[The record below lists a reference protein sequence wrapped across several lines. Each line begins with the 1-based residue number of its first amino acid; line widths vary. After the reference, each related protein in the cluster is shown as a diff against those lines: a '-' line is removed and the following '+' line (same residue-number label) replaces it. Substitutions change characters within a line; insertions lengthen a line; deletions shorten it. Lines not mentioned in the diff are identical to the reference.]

1 MKQGIM
7 MKKIQTLGVV
17 AVSMM
22 ASTAFAA
29 DFSFDRRGSGISTG
43 ITPVGQLAWE
53 QGLPSAS
60 YQEDTIDGE
69 KTKTVT
75 LNGDMLL
82 RTGLADGLELQLGWQ
97 GPVWQQYKRAGKTK
111 ETNGLGD
118 VSVGLKKAIDL
129 KDDRLTMAL
138 LAEAIIATG
147 NDEFT
152 AHDDI
157 YSLTSA
163 VAYKFSDL
171 IGTSITMRYEAQ
183 NSDWAVTAI
192 PTIDYKIAGKLSGY
206 SEFVYRKAESQ
217 DYEYGLGT
225 GLIYAIND
233 RAQLDASVGVDLN
246 GDARSY
252 NGGLGVSVLF

>member
-1 MKQGIM
+1 
-7 MKKIQTLGVV
+7 MKKLNALTFV
-17 AVSMM
+17 AASML
-22 ASTAFAA
+22 ASTTFAA
-29 DFSFDRRGSGISTG
+29 EFSFDRPGAGIGTG

-53 QGLPSAS
+53 QGLPTVS
-60 YQEDTIDGE
+60 YQEQNIEGVKD
-69 KTKTVT
+69 KTLT

-82 RTGLADGLELQLGWQ
+82 RTGLANGLELQLGWQ
-97 GPVWQQYKRAGKTK
+97 GPVWQQHKRAGFKT
-111 ETNGLGD
+111 ETDGLGD
-118 VSVGLKKAIDL
+118 VSIGLKKAIDL
-129 KDDRLTMAL
+129 KDDRLSMAV

-163 VAYKFSDL
+163 VAYEFSDL

-183 NSDWAVTAI
+183 NSNWAVTAI

-206 SEFVYRKAESQ
+206 SEFIYRKVESQ
-217 DYEYGLGT
+217 DYQYGLGT
-225 GLIYAIND
+225 GLVYAIND
-233 RAQLDASVGVDLN
+233 RAQLDASVGVDLD
-246 GDARSY
+246 GDVRSY

>member
-1 MKQGIM
+1 MKTL
-7 MKKIQTLGVV
+7 QTLSLV
-17 AVSMM
+17 AASMLT
-22 ASTAFAA
+22 STAFAA
-29 DFSFDRRGSGISTG
+29 DFSFDRPGAGMGTG
-43 ITPVGQLAWE
+43 ITPVGHLAWE
-53 QGLPSAS
+53 QSLPSVS
-60 YQEDTIDGE
+60 YQEGKVDGVKD
-69 KTKTVT
+69 KTLT

-97 GPVWQQYKRAGKTK
+97 GPVWQQYKRAGTKK

-118 VSVGLKKAIDL
+118 VSIGLKKAIDL
-129 KDDRLTMAL
+129 KDDRLSMAL

-152 AHDDI
+152 NHDDI

-163 VAYKFSDL
+163 VAYEFSDL

-225 GLIYAIND
+225 GLIYALNN
-233 RAQLDASVGVDLN
+233 RTQLDASIGVDLN
-246 GDARSY
+246 GDQKSY
-252 NGGLGVSVLF
+252 NGGFGVSVLF

>member
-1 MKQGIM
+1 M
-7 MKKIQTLGVV
+7 QTLQTLSLV
-17 AVSMM
+17 AASMLT
-22 ASTAFAA
+22 STAFAA
-29 DFSFDRRGSGISTG
+29 DFSFDRPGAGMGTG
-43 ITPVGQLAWE
+43 ITPVGHLAWE
-53 QGLPSAS
+53 QSLPSVS
-60 YQEDTIDGE
+60 YQEGKVDGVKE
-69 KTKTVT
+69 KTLT

-97 GPVWQQYKRAGKTK
+97 GPVWQQYKRAGTKK

-118 VSVGLKKAIDL
+118 VSIGLKKAIDL
-129 KDDRLTMAL
+129 KDDRLSMAL

-152 AHDDI
+152 NHDDI

-163 VAYKFSDL
+163 VAYEFSDL

-225 GLIYAIND
+225 GLIYALNN
-233 RAQLDASVGVDLN
+233 RTQLDASIGVDLN
-246 GDARSY
+246 GDQKSY
-252 NGGLGVSVLF
+252 NGGFGVSVLF

>member
-1 MKQGIM
+1 
-7 MKKIQTLGVV
+7 MKKLNALTFV
-17 AVSMM
+17 AASML
-22 ASTAFAA
+22 ASTTFAA
-29 DFSFDRRGSGISTG
+29 EFSFDRPGAGIGTG

-53 QGLPSAS
+53 QGLPTVS
-60 YQEDTIDGE
+60 YQEQNIEGVKD
-69 KTKTVT
+69 KTLT

-82 RTGLADGLELQLGWQ
+82 RTGLANGLELQLGWQ
-97 GPVWQQYKRAGKTK
+97 GPVWQQHKRAGFKT
-111 ETNGLGD
+111 ETDGLGD
-118 VSVGLKKAIDL
+118 VSIGLKKAIDL
-129 KDDRLTMAL
+129 KDDRLSMAV

-163 VAYKFSDL
+163 VAYEFSDL

-183 NSDWAVTAI
+183 NSNCAVTAI

-206 SEFVYRKAESQ
+206 SEFIYRKAESQ
-217 DYEYGLGT
+217 DYQYGLGT
-225 GLIYAIND
+225 GLVYAIND
-233 RAQLDASVGVDLN
+233 RAQLDASVGVDLD
-246 GDARSY
+246 GDVRSY

>member
-1 MKQGIM
+1 
-7 MKKIQTLGVV
+7 MKKLNALTFI
-17 AVSMM
+17 AASML
-22 ASTAFAA
+22 ASTTFAA
-29 DFSFDRRGSGISTG
+29 EFSFDRPGAGIGTG

-53 QGLPSAS
+53 QGLPTVS
-60 YQEDTIDGE
+60 YQEQNIEGVKD
-69 KTKTVT
+69 KTLT

-82 RTGLADGLELQLGWQ
+82 RTGLANGLELQLGWQ
-97 GPVWQQYKRAGKTK
+97 GPVWQQHKRAGFKT
-111 ETNGLGD
+111 ETDGLGD
-118 VSVGLKKAIDL
+118 VSIGLKKAIDL
-129 KDDRLTMAL
+129 KDDRLSMAV

-163 VAYKFSDL
+163 VAYEFSDL

-183 NSDWAVTAI
+183 NSNWAVTAI

-206 SEFVYRKAESQ
+206 SEFIYRKAESQ
-217 DYEYGLGT
+217 DYQYGLGT
-225 GLIYAIND
+225 GLVDAIND
-233 RAQLDASVGVDLN
+233 RAQLDASVGVDLD
-246 GDARSY
+246 GDVRSY

>member
-1 MKQGIM
+1 
-7 MKKIQTLGVV
+7 MKKLNALTFI
-17 AVSMM
+17 AASML
-22 ASTAFAA
+22 ASTTFAA
-29 DFSFDRRGSGISTG
+29 EFSFDRPGAGIRTG

-53 QGLPSAS
+53 QGLPTVS
-60 YQEDTIDGE
+60 YQEQNIEGVKD
-69 KTKTVT
+69 KTLT

-82 RTGLADGLELQLGWQ
+82 RTGLANGLELQLGWQ
-97 GPVWQQYKRAGKTK
+97 GPVWQQHKRAGFKT

-118 VSVGLKKAIDL
+118 VSIGLKKAIDL
-129 KDDRLTMAL
+129 KDDRLSMAV

-163 VAYKFSDL
+163 VAYEFSDL

-183 NSDWAVTAI
+183 NSNWAVTAI
-192 PTIDYKIAGKLSGY
+192 PTIDYKIAGKLSGF

-225 GLIYAIND
+225 GLVYSLND
-233 RAQLDASVGVDLN
+233 RAQLDASIGVDLN
-246 GDARSY
+246 GDQKSY
-252 NGGLGVSVLF
+252 NGGLGLSVLF

>member
-1 MKQGIM
+1 
-7 MKKIQTLGVV
+7 MKKIGTLSLI
-17 AVSMM
+17 AASMM

-29 DFSFDRRGSGISTG
+29 DFSFDRPGVGMGTG
-43 ITPVGQLAWE
+43 ITPVGHLAWE
-53 QGLPSAS
+53 QSLPSVS
-60 YQEDTIDGE
+60 YQEGTVDGE
-69 KTKTVT
+69 KDKTLT

-82 RTGLADGLELQLGWQ
+82 RTGLAEGLELQLGWQ
-97 GPVWQQYKRAGKTK
+97 GPVWQQYKRAGVKK
-111 ETNGLGD
+111 ESNGLGD
-118 VSVGLKKAIDL
+118 VSIGLKKAIDL
-129 KDDRLTMAL
+129 KDDRLSMAV

-163 VAYKFSDL
+163 VAYEFSDL

-183 NSDWAVTAI
+183 NSNWAVTAI

-206 SEFVYRKAESQ
+206 SEFIYRKAESQ

-225 GLIYAIND
+225 GLVYALNN
-233 RAQLDASVGVDLN
+233 RTQLDASIGVDLN
-246 GDARSY
+246 GDQKSY
-252 NGGLGVSVLF
+252 NGGFGVSVLF

>member
-1 MKQGIM
+1 
-7 MKKIQTLGVV
+7 MKKLNALTFIAASML
-17 AVSMM
+17 VS
-22 ASTAFAA
+22 TTFAA
-29 DFSFDRRGSGISTG
+29 EFSFDRPGAGIGTG

-53 QGLPSAS
+53 QGLPTVS
-60 YQEDTIDGE
+60 YQEQNIEGVKD
-69 KTKTVT
+69 KTLT

-82 RTGLADGLELQLGWQ
+82 RTGLANGLELQLGWQ
-97 GPVWQQYKRAGKTK
+97 GPVWQQHKRAGFKT
-111 ETNGLGD
+111 ETDGLGD
-118 VSVGLKKAIDL
+118 VSIGLKKAIDL
-129 KDDRLTMAL
+129 KDDRLSMAV

-163 VAYKFSDL
+163 VAYEFSDL

-183 NSDWAVTAI
+183 NSNWAVTAI

-206 SEFVYRKAESQ
+206 SEFIYRKAESQ
-217 DYEYGLGT
+217 DYQYGLGT
-225 GLIYAIND
+225 GLVYAIND
-233 RAQLDASVGVDLN
+233 RAQLDASVGVDLD
-246 GDARSY
+246 GDVRSY

>member
-1 MKQGIM
+1 
-7 MKKIQTLGVV
+7 MKKIQTLSVI
-17 AVSMM
+17 AASLM

-29 DFSFDRRGSGISTG
+29 DFSFDRPGAGMGTG
-43 ITPVGQLAWE
+43 ITPVGRLAWE
-53 QGLPSAS
+53 QSLPTVS
-60 YQEDTIDGE
+60 YQEGTVDGE
-69 KTKTVT
+69 KEKTLT

-82 RTGLADGLELQLGWQ
+82 RTGLAEGLELQLGWQ
-97 GPVWQQYKRAGKTK
+97 GPVWQQYKHAGKTK
-111 ETNGLGD
+111 ESNGLGD
-118 VSVGLKKAIDL
+118 VSIGLKKAIDL
-129 KDDRLTMAL
+129 KDDRLSMAL

-163 VAYKFSDL
+163 VAYEFSDL

-183 NSDWAVTAI
+183 NSNWAVTAV

-206 SEFVYRKAESQ
+206 SEFIYRKAESQ

-225 GLIYAIND
+225 GLVYALND
-233 RAQLDASVGVDLN
+233 RMQLDASIGVDLN
-246 GDARSY
+246 GDAKSY
-252 NGGLGVSVLF
+252 NGGFGVAVLF